1 MSNQDWTSKLQDQL
15 AGYQESVSHD
25 LWAGIEQSLA
35 QKNIES
41 VSTNPQT
48 IVSENSESIDLH
60 VGSEVQKNARVLHD
74 SSEAKK
80 NARIVYF
87 KRWSAAAAA
96 VALLG
101 IGGSYVYLHQEDVEK
116 GNLQLASL
124 SSPAVSADLQLA
136 ASQPAPSPVVSADL
150 QSAASQPAPS
160 HVVSADLQ
168 SAASQPAP
176 SHVVS
181 ADLQSAASHPAPSH
195 AVSVD
200 LQSAASQPAPSLVVS
215 ADLRLAAS
223 QPAPSLV
230 VSADLQSAASQKK
243 KGNVLEKESENEISL
258 LAENPEPAEPVSEDK
273 ATDKSSDYKALT
285 RSTDHHAAAYASQ
298 SYHFEKNEEV
308 SGWSMQL
315 YAENLTPSLGGVN
328 SDASGGY
335 NDFSYGTMAEPMPGV
350 IPDPTAG
357 GIYGE
362 EYLLASYKAIQ
373 RKQQVNAK
381 HHAPVSVGLQ
391 VAFGIAPRL
400 SLSTGLVYTRTSSDF
415 YPYAPS
421 SNYNVHQV
429 LHYVGLPVGLNYEFW
444 QSGGFHAYV
453 MAGAEADYNVK
464 NDTEEEGVKKENAKR
479 DRVQFSGKASLG
491 AQYDITPK
499 VGLYIEPGAK
509 YYFDNGSHVENTF
522 KDKKLNF
529 NLQFGLRFN
538 L

>member
-15 AGYQESVSHD
+15 ADYQESVSHD

-41 VSTNPQT
+41 VSSNPQT
-48 IVSENSESIDLH
+48 IASESSESADLH
-60 VGSEVQKNARVLHD
+60 VGSEV
-74 SSEAKK
+74 KK

-124 SSPAVSADLQLA
+124 SSPAVSADLQ
-136 ASQPAPSPVVSADL
+136 
-150 QSAASQPAPS
+150 SAASQPAPS

-168 SAASQPAP
+168 SAASQPAS

-181 ADLQSAASHPAPSH
+181 ADLQST
-195 AVSVD
+195 
-200 LQSAASQPAPSLVVS
+200 
-215 ADLRLAAS
+215 AS

-230 VSADLQSAASQKK
+230 VSADLQSTASQSAPSHAVSADLQSAASQSASSPVVSADLQSAASQKK
-243 KGNVLEKESENEISL
+243 TSDDVLKEESENEISL
-258 LAENPEPAEPVSEDK
+258 LAE
-273 ATDKSSDYKALT
+273 KSDHKALT

-335 NDFSYGTMAEPMPGV
+335 NDFSYGTMAEPLPGV

-373 RKQQVNAK
+373 RNQQVNAK

-400 SLSTGLVYTRTSSDF
+400 SLSTGMVYTRTSSDF
-415 YPYAPS
+415 YPYAPGS
-421 SNYNVHQV
+421 SYNVHQV
-429 LHYVGLPVGLNYEFW
+429 LHYVGIPVGLNYEFW

-464 NDTEEEGVKKENAKR
+464 NDTEEEGVKKEDAKR

>member
-15 AGYQESVSHD
+15 ADYQESVSHD

-35 QKNIES
+35 QNNIES
-41 VSTNPQT
+41 GSSNPQK
-48 IVSENSESIDLH
+48 IASESSESADLH
-60 VGSEVQKNARVLHD
+60 VG
-74 SSEAKK
+74 SEAKK

-116 GNLQLASL
+116 GNLQLA
-124 SSPAVSADLQLA
+124 
-136 ASQPAPSPVVSADL
+136 
-150 QSAASQPAPS
+150 ASQPAPS

-168 SAASQPAP
+168 SAASQ
-176 SHVVS
+176 
-181 ADLQSAASHPAPSH
+181 
-195 AVSVD
+195 
-200 LQSAASQPAPSLVVS
+200 
-215 ADLRLAAS
+215 
-223 QPAPSLV
+223 
-230 VSADLQSAASQKK
+230 KK
-243 KGNVLEKESENEISL
+243 TSDDVLKEESENEISL
-258 LAENPEPAEPVSEDK
+258 LAEK
-273 ATDKSSDYKALT
+273 SDYKALT

-373 RKQQVNAK
+373 RNQQGNAK

-391 VAFGIAPRL
+391 VAFGIVPRL

-415 YPYAPS
+415 NPYAPS

-429 LHYVGLPVGLNYEFW
+429 LHYVGIPVGLNYEFW

-464 NDTEEEGVKKENAKR
+464 NDTEEEGVKKEDAKR

>member
-35 QKNIES
+35 QKNIELGS
-41 VSTNPQT
+41 SNLQT
-48 IVSENSESIDLH
+48 IASESSESADLH
-60 VGSEVQKNARVLHD
+60 VGSEAKKNARILHD

-80 NARIVYF
+80 DARIVYF

-124 SSPAVSADLQLA
+124 SSPAVSADLQ
-136 ASQPAPSPVVSADL
+136 
-150 QSAASQPAPS
+150 SAASQPASS

-168 SAASQPAP
+168 ST
-176 SHVVS
+176 
-181 ADLQSAASHPAPSH
+181 
-195 AVSVD
+195 
-200 LQSAASQPAPSLVVS
+200 
-215 ADLRLAAS
+215 AS

-230 VSADLQSAASQKK
+230 VSADLQSAASQPAPSHAVSADLQSAASQKK
-243 KGNVLEKESENEISL
+243 TSDVLKEKSENEISL
-258 LAENPEPAEPVSEDK
+258 LAE
-273 ATDKSSDYKALT
+273 KSDHKALT

-308 SGWSMQL
+308 FGWSMQL

-373 RKQQVNAK
+373 RSQQGNAK

-429 LHYVGLPVGLNYEFW
+429 LHYVGIPVGLNYEFW

>member
-41 VSTNPQT
+41 VSSNPQT
-48 IVSENSESIDLH
+48 IVSESSESTDLH
-60 VGSEVQKNARVLHD
+60 VGT
-74 SSEAKK
+74 EAKK

-116 GNLQLASL
+116 GNLQLAASQPAL
-124 SSPAVSADLQLA
+124 SHVVSADLQSA
-136 ASQPAPSPVVSADL
+136 ASQPAPSHVVSADL
-150 QSAASQPAPS
+150 QLAASQPAPS

-181 ADLQSAASHPAPSH
+181 ADLQSA
-195 AVSVD
+195 VS
-200 LQSAASQPAPSLVVS
+200 QS
-215 ADLRLAAS
+215 
-223 QPAPSLV
+223 APSLV
-230 VSADLQSAASQKK
+230 VSADLQSAASQSKM
-243 KGNVLEKESENEISL
+243 GNTLVEESENEISL

-273 ATDKSSDYKALT
+273 ATVSSTDHKALT
-285 RSTDHHAAAYASQ
+285 RSTDHYAAAYASQ

-373 RKQQVNAK
+373 RNQQGNAK

-415 YPYAPS
+415 YPYAPN

-429 LHYVGLPVGLNYEFW
+429 LHYVGIPVGLNYEFW

-509 YYFDNGSHVENTF
+509 YYFDNGSHVENAF

>member
-35 QKNIES
+35 QNNIES
-41 VSTNPQT
+41 VSSNPQT
-48 IVSENSESIDLH
+48 IVSESSESTDLH
-60 VGSEVQKNARVLHD
+60 VGSEAKKDARVLHD

-116 GNLQLASL
+116 GNLQLAASQSAPSL
-124 SSPAVSADLQLA
+124 VVSADLQSAASQSAPSHVVSSDLQSAASQSAPSPVVSSDLQSA

-150 QSAASQPAPS
+150 QS
-160 HVVSADLQ
+160 
-168 SAASQPAP
+168 
-176 SHVVS
+176 
-181 ADLQSAASHPAPSH
+181 
-195 AVSVD
+195 
-200 LQSAASQPAPSLVVS
+200 
-215 ADLRLAAS
+215 AAS

-273 ATDKSSDYKALT
+273 ATVSSTDHKALT

-373 RKQQVNAK
+373 RNQQGNAK

-415 YPYAPS
+415 YPYAPGS
-421 SNYNVHQV
+421 SYNVHQV
-429 LHYVGLPVGLNYEFW
+429 LHYVGIPVGLNYEFW

-499 VGLYIEPGAK
+499 VGLYVEPGAK

>member
-1 MSNQDWTSKLQDQL
+1 MSNQDWTSKLQEQL

-35 QKNIES
+35 QNNIES
-41 VSTNPQT
+41 VSSNPQT
-48 IVSENSESIDLH
+48 IASESSESTDLH
-60 VGSEVQKNARVLHD
+60 VGT
-74 SSEAKK
+74 EAKK

-116 GNLQLASL
+116 GNLQLA
-124 SSPAVSADLQLA
+124 V
-136 ASQPAPSPVVSADL
+136 SQPAPSHAVSADL
-150 QSAASQPAPS
+150 QSAASQSAPS

-181 ADLQSAASHPAPSH
+181 ADLQSAASQPVPS
-195 AVSVD
+195 S
-200 LQSAASQPAPSLVVS
+200 
-215 ADLRLAAS
+215 
-223 QPAPSLV
+223 V

-243 KGNVLEKESENEISL
+243 ASDVLKKESENEISL
-258 LAENPEPAEPVSEDK
+258 LAE
-273 ATDKSSDYKALT
+273 KSDHKALT
-285 RSTDHHAAAYASQ
+285 RSTDHHAEAYASQ

-373 RKQQVNAK
+373 RSQQGNAK

-421 SNYNVHQV
+421 SSYNVHQV
-429 LHYVGLPVGLNYEFW
+429 LHYVGIPVGLNYEFW

>member
-1 MSNQDWTSKLQDQL
+1 MSNQDWTSKLQEQL
-15 AGYQESVSHD
+15 AGYQEPVSHD

-35 QKNIES
+35 QNNIES
-41 VSTNPQT
+41 VSSNPQT
-48 IVSENSESIDLH
+48 IASESSESTDLH
-60 VGSEVQKNARVLHD
+60 VGT
-74 SSEAKK
+74 EAKK

-116 GNLQLASL
+116 GNLQLA
-124 SSPAVSADLQLA
+124 
-136 ASQPAPSPVVSADL
+136 
-150 QSAASQPAPS
+150 ASQPAPS

-181 ADLQSAASHPAPSH
+181 ADLQSAAS
-195 AVSVD
+195 
-200 LQSAASQPAPSLVVS
+200 
-215 ADLRLAAS
+215 
-223 QPAPSLV
+223 
-230 VSADLQSAASQKK
+230 QKK
-243 KGNVLEKESENEISL
+243 ASDVLKKESENEISL
-258 LAENPEPAEPVSEDK
+258 LAE
-273 ATDKSSDYKALT
+273 KSDHKALT
-285 RSTDHHAAAYASQ
+285 RSTDHHAEAYASQ

-308 SGWSMQL
+308 SGWSVQL

-373 RKQQVNAK
+373 RSQQGNAK

-421 SNYNVHQV
+421 SSYNVHQV
-429 LHYVGLPVGLNYEFW
+429 LHYVGIPVGLNYEFW

>member
-35 QKNIES
+35 QKNIELGS
-41 VSTNPQT
+41 SNLQT
-48 IVSENSESIDLH
+48 IASESTESADLH
-60 VGSEVQKNARVLHD
+60 VGSE
-74 SSEAKK
+74 AKK
-80 NARIVYF
+80 DARIVYF

-116 GNLQLASL
+116 ADLQLASL
-124 SSPAVSADLQLA
+124 SSPAVSADLQ
-136 ASQPAPSPVVSADL
+136 
-150 QSAASQPAPS
+150 
-160 HVVSADLQ
+160 
-168 SAASQPAP
+168 
-176 SHVVS
+176 
-181 ADLQSAASHPAPSH
+181 
-195 AVSVD
+195 
-200 LQSAASQPAPSLVVS
+200 
-215 ADLRLAAS
+215 
-223 QPAPSLV
+223 
-230 VSADLQSAASQKK
+230 SAASQKK
-243 KGNVLEKESENEISL
+243 TSDDVLKEESENEISL
-258 LAENPEPAEPVSEDK
+258 LAE
-273 ATDKSSDYKALT
+273 KSDHKVLT
-285 RSTDHHAAAYASQ
+285 RSTDNHAAAYASQ

-328 SDASGGY
+328 SDASG
-335 NDFSYGTMAEPMPGV
+335 SYRDYSHGTMAEPMPGV

-373 RKQQVNAK
+373 RNQQGNAK

-429 LHYVGLPVGLNYEFW
+429 LHYVGIPVGLNYEFW

>member
-15 AGYQESVSHD
+15 ADYQESVSHD

-35 QKNIES
+35 QNNIES
-41 VSTNPQT
+41 GSSNPQK
-48 IVSENSESIDLH
+48 IASESSESADLH
-60 VGSEVQKNARVLHD
+60 VG
-74 SSEAKK
+74 SEAKK

-116 GNLQLASL
+116 GNLQLASH
-124 SSPAVSADLQLA
+124 AVS
-136 ASQPAPSPVVSADL
+136 PSRVVSADL
-150 QSAASQPAPS
+150 QSAASISAAVNQSAPS
-160 HVVSADLQ
+160 HVVSSDLQ
-168 SAASQPAP
+168 SAASQ
-176 SHVVS
+176 SKMGNT
-181 ADLQSAASHPAPSH
+181 
-195 AVSVD
+195 
-200 LQSAASQPAPSLVVS
+200 LV
-215 ADLRLAAS
+215 
-223 QPAPSLV
+223 
-230 VSADLQSAASQKK
+230 
-243 KGNVLEKESENEISL
+243 EESENEISL
-258 LAENPEPAEPVSEDK
+258 LAENSDPAEPVSEDK
-273 ATDKSSDYKALT
+273 STDSSTDHKALT

-328 SDASGGY
+328 SDASG
-335 NDFSYGTMAEPMPGV
+335 SYRDYSHGTMAEPMPGV

-373 RKQQVNAK
+373 RNQQGNAK

-421 SNYNVHQV
+421 SSYNVHQV
-429 LHYVGLPVGLNYEFW
+429 LHYVGIPVGLNYEFW

-453 MAGAEADYNVK
+453 MAGAEADYNVR

>member
-35 QKNIES
+35 QNNIES
-41 VSTNPQT
+41 GSSNPQK
-48 IVSENSESIDLH
+48 IASESSESAELH
-60 VGSEVQKNARVLHD
+60 VGSET
-74 SSEAKK
+74 KK

-101 IGGSYVYLHQEDVEK
+101 IGGSYVYLHQEDVER
-116 GNLQLASL
+116 GNLQMASL
-124 SSPAVSADLQLA
+124 SSPAVSADLQ
-136 ASQPAPSPVVSADL
+136 
-150 QSAASQPAPS
+150 SAASQSAPS
-160 HVVSADLQ
+160 HV
-168 SAASQPAP
+168 
-176 SHVVS
+176 
-181 ADLQSAASHPAPSH
+181 
-195 AVSVD
+195 VSVD
-200 LQSAASQPAPSLVVS
+200 LQSAASQPAPSHI
-215 ADLRLAAS
+215 
-223 QPAPSLV
+223 

-243 KGNVLEKESENEISL
+243 MGNVLVEESENEISL
-258 LAENPEPAEPVSEDK
+258 LAENSDPAEPVSEDK
-273 ATDKSSDYKALT
+273 ATDSSTDHKTLTRSSDHKVLT
-285 RSTDHHAAAYASQ
+285 RSTDNHAAAYASQ

-362 EYLLASYKAIQ
+362 EYLLASCKAIQ

-421 SNYNVHQV
+421 SSYNVHQV
-429 LHYVGLPVGLNYEFW
+429 LHYVGIPVGLNYEFW

-464 NDTEEEGVKKENAKR
+464 NDTEEEGVKKEDAKR

>member
-1 MSNQDWTSKLQDQL
+1 MSNQDWTSKLQEQL
-15 AGYQESVSHD
+15 AGYQEPVSHD

-35 QKNIES
+35 H
-41 VSTNPQT
+41 
-48 IVSENSESIDLH
+48 SET
-60 VGSEVQKNARVLHD
+60 G
-74 SSEAKK
+74 KK
-80 NARIVYF
+80 ARIVYF

-116 GNLQLASL
+116 GNLQLASH
-124 SSPAVSADLQLA
+124 AVS
-136 ASQPAPSPVVSADL
+136 PSHAVSADL
-150 QSAASQPAPS
+150 QSAASVSAAVSQSAPS

-181 ADLQSAASHPAPSH
+181 ADLQSAASQPVPS
-195 AVSVD
+195 SVG
-200 LQSAASQPAPSLVVS
+200 
-215 ADLRLAAS
+215 
-223 QPAPSLV
+223 
-230 VSADLQSAASQKK
+230 SADLQSAASQKK
-243 KGNVLEKESENEISL
+243 ASDVLKKESENEISL
-258 LAENPEPAEPVSEDK
+258 LAE
-273 ATDKSSDYKALT
+273 KSDHKALT
-285 RSTDHHAAAYASQ
+285 RSTDHHAEAYASQ

-373 RKQQVNAK
+373 RSQQGNAK

-421 SNYNVHQV
+421 SSYNVHQV
-429 LHYVGLPVGLNYEFW
+429 LHYVGIPVGLNYEFW

>member
-1 MSNQDWTSKLQDQL
+1 MSNQDWTSKLQEQL

-35 QKNIES
+35 QNNIES
-41 VSTNPQT
+41 VSSNPQT
-48 IVSENSESIDLH
+48 IASESSESTDLH
-60 VGSEVQKNARVLHD
+60 VGT
-74 SSEAKK
+74 EAKK

-116 GNLQLASL
+116 GNLQLAVSQPAPSHVVSADL
-124 SSPAVSADLQLA
+124 QSAASVSAAVSQSAPSHAVSADLQSA
-136 ASQPAPSPVVSADL
+136 ASQSAPSHVVSADLQSAASQSAPSHVVSADL

-181 ADLQSAASHPAPSH
+181 ADLQSAAS
-195 AVSVD
+195 
-200 LQSAASQPAPSLVVS
+200 
-215 ADLRLAAS
+215 
-223 QPAPSLV
+223 
-230 VSADLQSAASQKK
+230 QKK
-243 KGNVLEKESENEISL
+243 ASDVLKKESENEISL
-258 LAENPEPAEPVSEDK
+258 LAE
-273 ATDKSSDYKALT
+273 KSDHKALT
-285 RSTDHHAAAYASQ
+285 RSTDYHAEAYASQ

-373 RKQQVNAK
+373 RSQQGNAK

-421 SNYNVHQV
+421 SSYNVHQV
-429 LHYVGLPVGLNYEFW
+429 LHYVGIPVGLNYEFW

>member
-48 IVSENSESIDLH
+48 IVSESSESIDLH

-124 SSPAVSADLQLA
+124 SSPAVSADLQSA

-160 HVVSADLQ
+160 
-168 SAASQPAP
+168 
-176 SHVVS
+176 
-181 ADLQSAASHPAPSH
+181 
-195 AVSVD
+195 
-200 LQSAASQPAPSLVVS
+200 
-215 ADLRLAAS
+215 
-223 QPAPSLV
+223 LV

-243 KGNVLEKESENEISL
+243 MGNVLEKESENEISL

-315 YAENLTPSLGGVN
+315 YAENLTPSLGGLN

-415 YPYAPS
+415 YPYAS
-421 SNYNVHQV
+421 SSSYNVHQV
-429 LHYVGLPVGLNYEFW
+429 LHYVGIPVGLNYEFW

>member
-41 VSTNPQT
+41 VSSNPQT
-48 IVSENSESIDLH
+48 IASESSESADLH

-80 NARIVYF
+80 DARIVYF

-124 SSPAVSADLQLA
+124 SSPAVSADLQSA
-136 ASQPAPSPVVSADL
+136 ASSVAVRQSAPSHVVSSDL
-150 QSAASQPAPS
+150 QSAASQS
-160 HVVSADLQ
+160 KMGNT
-168 SAASQPAP
+168 
-176 SHVVS
+176 
-181 ADLQSAASHPAPSH
+181 
-195 AVSVD
+195 
-200 LQSAASQPAPSLVVS
+200 LV
-215 ADLRLAAS
+215 
-223 QPAPSLV
+223 
-230 VSADLQSAASQKK
+230 
-243 KGNVLEKESENEISL
+243 EESENEISL

-273 ATDKSSDYKALT
+273 ATDKSSDYKALP
-285 RSTDHHAAAYASQ
+285 RSTENHAAAYASQ

-373 RKQQVNAK
+373 RSQQGNAK

-415 YPYAPS
+415 YPYAPGS
-421 SNYNVHQV
+421 SYNVHQV
-429 LHYVGLPVGLNYEFW
+429 LHYVGIPVGLNYEFW

>member
-1 MSNQDWTSKLQDQL
+1 MSNQDWTSKLQEQL

-35 QKNIES
+35 H
-41 VSTNPQT
+41 
-48 IVSENSESIDLH
+48 SET
-60 VGSEVQKNARVLHD
+60 G
-74 SSEAKK
+74 KK
-80 NARIVYF
+80 ARIVYF

-116 GNLQLASL
+116 GNLQLASH
-124 SSPAVSADLQLA
+124 AVS
-136 ASQPAPSPVVSADL
+136 PSHAVSADL
-150 QSAASQPAPS
+150 QSAASSVAVN
-160 HVVSADLQ
+160 HVS
-168 SAASQPAP
+168 
-176 SHVVS
+176 
-181 ADLQSAASHPAPSH
+181 PSH
-195 AVSVD
+195 A
-200 LQSAASQPAPSLVVS
+200 
-215 ADLRLAAS
+215 
-223 QPAPSLV
+223 

-243 KGNVLEKESENEISL
+243 MGNVLEKESENEISL

-273 ATDKSSDYKALT
+273 ATDKSSDHKALT
-285 RSTDHHAAAYASQ
+285 RSTDHHAGAYASQ

-373 RKQQVNAK
+373 RNQQVNAK

-429 LHYVGLPVGLNYEFW
+429 LHYVGIPVGLNYEFW

-464 NDTEEEGVKKENAKR
+464 NDTEEEGVKKEDAKR

>member
-35 QKNIES
+35 QNNIES
-41 VSTNPQT
+41 VSSNPQT
-48 IVSENSESIDLH
+48 VASESSESIDLH
-60 VGSEVQKNARVLHD
+60 VGSEVKKNARVLHD

-116 GNLQLASL
+116 AHLQLASL
-124 SSPAVSADLQLA
+124 S
-136 ASQPAPSPVVSADL
+136 SPVVSADL
-150 QSAASQPAPS
+150 QSAASQ
-160 HVVSADLQ
+160 
-168 SAASQPAP
+168 
-176 SHVVS
+176 
-181 ADLQSAASHPAPSH
+181 
-195 AVSVD
+195 
-200 LQSAASQPAPSLVVS
+200 
-215 ADLRLAAS
+215 
-223 QPAPSLV
+223 
-230 VSADLQSAASQKK
+230 KK
-243 KGNVLEKESENEISL
+243 TSDDVLKEESENEISL
-258 LAENPEPAEPVSEDK
+258 LAE
-273 ATDKSSDYKALT
+273 KSDHKALT

-373 RKQQVNAK
+373 RNQQGNAK

-429 LHYVGLPVGLNYEFW
+429 LHYVGIPVGLNYEFW

-464 NDTEEEGVKKENAKR
+464 NDTEEEGVKKEDAKR

>member
-35 QKNIES
+35 QNDIES
-41 VSTNPQT
+41 VSSNPQA
-48 IVSENSESIDLH
+48 IVSESSESTDFH
-60 VGSEVQKNARVLHD
+60 VGSESSDFHVG
-74 SSEAKK
+74 SEAKK
-80 NARIVYF
+80 KARIVYF

-101 IGGSYVYLHQEDVEK
+101 IGGSYVYLHQEEVEK

-124 SSPAVSADLQLA
+124 SSRVVSADLPSAAPHTVSSDLPSAPSHAVSSDLPSA
-136 ASQPAPSPVVSADL
+136 ASHVVSSDLPSAASHSVSADL
-150 QSAASQPAPS
+150 QSAAPHAVSSDLQSAPS
-160 HVVSADLQ
+160 HSVSADLQ
-168 SAASQPAP
+168 SAAP
-176 SHVVS
+176 
-181 ADLQSAASHPAPSH
+181 
-195 AVSVD
+195 
-200 LQSAASQPAPSLVVS
+200 
-215 ADLRLAAS
+215 
-223 QPAPSLV
+223 
-230 VSADLQSAASQKK
+230 QKK
-243 KGNVLEKESENEISL
+243 KGNVLEKESENKISL
-258 LAENPEPAEPVSEDK
+258 LADN
-273 ATDKSSDYKALT
+273 
-285 RSTDHHAAAYASQ
+285 HAAAYASQ
-298 SYHFEKNEEV
+298 SYHFDKNEEV

-315 YAENLTPSLGGVN
+315 YAENLTSSLGGVN
-328 SDASGGY
+328 SDASGSY
-335 NDFSYGTMAEPMPGV
+335 RDYSYGTMAEPMPGV

-362 EYLLASYKAIQ
+362 EYLLASCKAIQ
-373 RKQQVNAK
+373 RNQQVNAK

-400 SLSTGLVYTRTSSDF
+400 TLSTGLVYTRTSSDF
-415 YPYAPS
+415 YPYAPGS
-421 SNYNVHQV
+421 SYNVHQV
-429 LHYVGLPVGLNYEFW
+429 LHYVGIPVGLNYEFW

-479 DRVQFSGKASLG
+479 DRVQLSGKASLG

>member
-41 VSTNPQT
+41 VSSNPQT
-48 IVSENSESIDLH
+48 IASESSESTDLH
-60 VGSEVQKNARVLHD
+60 VGSEAKKNARVLHD

-116 GNLQLASL
+116 GNLQLAASQ
-124 SSPAVSADLQLA
+124 SAPSHVVSADLQL
-136 ASQPAPSPVVSADL
+136 
-150 QSAASQPAPS
+150 AASQPAPS

-168 SAASQPAP
+168 ST
-176 SHVVS
+176 
-181 ADLQSAASHPAPSH
+181 
-195 AVSVD
+195 
-200 LQSAASQPAPSLVVS
+200 
-215 ADLRLAAS
+215 AS

-230 VSADLQSAASQKK
+230 VSADLQSAASQSKM
-243 KGNVLEKESENEISL
+243 GNTLVEESENEISL

-285 RSTDHHAAAYASQ
+285 RSADHHAAAYASQ

-335 NDFSYGTMAEPMPGV
+335 NDFSYGTMAEPLPGV

-373 RKQQVNAK
+373 RNQQGNAK

-415 YPYAPS
+415 YPYAS
-421 SNYNVHQV
+421 SSSYNVHQV
-429 LHYVGLPVGLNYEFW
+429 LHYVGIPVGLNYEFW

>member
-41 VSTNPQT
+41 VSSNPQT
-48 IVSENSESIDLH
+48 IVSESSESADLH
-60 VGSEVQKNARVLHD
+60 VG
-74 SSEAKK
+74 SEAKK

-124 SSPAVSADLQLA
+124 SSPAVSADLQSAASQSAPSHVVSADLQSAASQSASSHVVSADLQSAASQSALSHVVSADLQSA

-150 QSAASQPAPS
+150 QSAASQ
-160 HVVSADLQ
+160 
-168 SAASQPAP
+168 
-176 SHVVS
+176 
-181 ADLQSAASHPAPSH
+181 
-195 AVSVD
+195 
-200 LQSAASQPAPSLVVS
+200 
-215 ADLRLAAS
+215 
-223 QPAPSLV
+223 
-230 VSADLQSAASQKK
+230 KK
-243 KGNVLEKESENEISL
+243 TSDDVLKEKSENEISL
-258 LAENPEPAEPVSEDK
+258 LAEK
-273 ATDKSSDYKALT
+273 SDYKALT

-373 RKQQVNAK
+373 RNQQGNAK

-415 YPYAPS
+415 YPYAS
-421 SNYNVHQV
+421 SSSYNVHQV
-429 LHYVGLPVGLNYEFW
+429 LHYVGIPVGLNYEFW

>member
-35 QKNIES
+35 QNNIES
-41 VSTNPQT
+41 VSSNPQT
-48 IVSENSESIDLH
+48 IASESSESADLH
-60 VGSEVQKNARVLHD
+60 VGSEAKKNARILHVG
-74 SSEAKK
+74 SEAKK
-80 NARIVYF
+80 DARIVYF

-124 SSPAVSADLQLA
+124 SSPAVSADLQ
-136 ASQPAPSPVVSADL
+136 
-150 QSAASQPAPS
+150 SAASQPAPS
-160 HVVSADLQ
+160 HVVS
-168 SAASQPAP
+168 
-176 SHVVS
+176 
-181 ADLQSAASHPAPSH
+181 
-195 AVSVD
+195 VD
-200 LQSAASQPAPSLVVS
+200 LQSAASQSAPSH
-215 ADLRLAAS
+215 A
-223 QPAPSLV
+223 

-243 KGNVLEKESENEISL
+243 TSDDVLKEKSENEISL
-258 LAENPEPAEPVSEDK
+258 LAE
-273 ATDKSSDYKALT
+273 KSDHKALT
-285 RSTDHHAAAYASQ
+285 RSADHHAAAYASQ

-335 NDFSYGTMAEPMPGV
+335 NDFSYGTMAEPLPGV

-373 RKQQVNAK
+373 RNQQGNAK

-415 YPYAPS
+415 YPYAS
-421 SNYNVHQV
+421 SSSYNVHQV
-429 LHYVGLPVGLNYEFW
+429 LHYVGIPVGLNYEFW

>member
-41 VSTNPQT
+41 VSSNPQT
-48 IVSENSESIDLH
+48 IVSESSESTDLH
-60 VGSEVQKNARVLHD
+60 VG
-74 SSEAKK
+74 SEAKK

-101 IGGSYVYLHQEDVEK
+101 IGGSYVYLHQEEVEK
-116 GNLQLASL
+116 GNLQLAASQ
-124 SSPAVSADLQLA
+124 SAPSHVVSADLQSA
-136 ASQPAPSPVVSADL
+136 ASQSAPSHAVSADL

-168 SAASQPAP
+168 SAASQPAS

-181 ADLQSAASHPAPSH
+181 ADLQSAASQSAPSH
-195 AVSVD
+195 A
-200 LQSAASQPAPSLVVS
+200 
-215 ADLRLAAS
+215 
-223 QPAPSLV
+223 

-243 KGNVLEKESENEISL
+243 TSDDVLKEESENEISL
-258 LAENPEPAEPVSEDK
+258 LAE
-273 ATDKSSDYKALT
+273 KSDHKALT
-285 RSTDHHAAAYASQ
+285 RSTDNHAAAYASQ

-328 SDASGGY
+328 SDASG
-335 NDFSYGTMAEPMPGV
+335 SYRDYSHGTMAEPMPGV

-373 RKQQVNAK
+373 RNQQGNAK

-415 YPYAPS
+415 YPYAPGS
-421 SNYNVHQV
+421 SYNVHQV
-429 LHYVGLPVGLNYEFW
+429 LHYVGIPVGLNYEFW

>member
-35 QKNIES
+35 QNNIES
-41 VSTNPQT
+41 VSSNPQT
-48 IVSENSESIDLH
+48 IASESSESTDLH
-60 VGSEVQKNARVLHD
+60 VGSEAKKDARVLHD
-74 SSEAKK
+74 SSKVQK

-124 SSPAVSADLQLA
+124 SSPAVSADLQSA
-136 ASQPAPSPVVSADL
+136 ASQSAPSHAVSADL
-150 QSAASQPAPS
+150 QSAASSVAVRQSAPS
-160 HVVSADLQ
+160 HVVSSDLQ
-168 SAASQPAP
+168 SAASQ
-176 SHVVS
+176 SKMGNT
-181 ADLQSAASHPAPSH
+181 
-195 AVSVD
+195 
-200 LQSAASQPAPSLVVS
+200 LV
-215 ADLRLAAS
+215 
-223 QPAPSLV
+223 
-230 VSADLQSAASQKK
+230 
-243 KGNVLEKESENEISL
+243 EESENEISL
-258 LAENPEPAEPVSEDK
+258 LAENSDPAEPVSEDK
-273 ATDKSSDYKALT
+273 ATVSSTDYKALT
-285 RSTDHHAAAYASQ
+285 RSADHHAAAYASQ

-308 SGWSMQL
+308 SDWSMQL

-373 RKQQVNAK
+373 RNQQGNAK

-415 YPYAPS
+415 YPYAS
-421 SNYNVHQV
+421 SSSYNVHQV
-429 LHYVGLPVGLNYEFW
+429 LHYVGIPVGLNYEFW

>member
-15 AGYQESVSHD
+15 ADYQEPVSHD

-35 QKNIES
+35 QNNIES

-48 IVSENSESIDLH
+48 IVSESSESTDLH
-60 VGSEVQKNARVLHD
+60 VGSEAKKDARVLHD

-116 GNLQLASL
+116 AHLQLASHAV
-124 SSPAVSADLQLA
+124 SPSHAVSA
-136 ASQPAPSPVVSADL
+136 SHVVSADL
-150 QSAASQPAPS
+150 QSAASSVAVRQSAPS

-168 SAASQPAP
+168 SAASQ
-176 SHVVS
+176 SKMGNT
-181 ADLQSAASHPAPSH
+181 
-195 AVSVD
+195 
-200 LQSAASQPAPSLVVS
+200 LV
-215 ADLRLAAS
+215 
-223 QPAPSLV
+223 
-230 VSADLQSAASQKK
+230 
-243 KGNVLEKESENEISL
+243 EESENEISL
-258 LAENPEPAEPVSEDK
+258 LAEDPEPAEPVSEDK

-285 RSTDHHAAAYASQ
+285 RSADHHAAAYASQ

-400 SLSTGLVYTRTSSDF
+400 SLSTGMVYTRTSSDF

-421 SNYNVHQV
+421 SSYNVHQV
-429 LHYVGLPVGLNYEFW
+429 LHYVGIPVGLNYEFW

-464 NDTEEEGVKKENAKR
+464 NDTDEEGVKKEDAKR

>member
-48 IVSENSESIDLH
+48 IASESSESTDLH
-60 VGSEVQKNARVLHD
+60 VGSEAKKDARVLHD
-74 SSEAKK
+74 SSKVQK

-116 GNLQLASL
+116 GNLQM
-124 SSPAVSADLQLA
+124 A
-136 ASQPAPSPVVSADL
+136 ASQS
-150 QSAASQPAPS
+150 APS

-181 ADLQSAASHPAPSH
+181 
-195 AVSVD
+195 VD
-200 LQSAASQPAPSLVVS
+200 LQS
-215 ADLRLAAS
+215 AAS

-230 VSADLQSAASQKK
+230 VSADLQSAASQPAPSHVVSVDLQSAVSQSAPSLVVSADLQSAASQSKM
-243 KGNVLEKESENEISL
+243 GNTLVEESENEISL

-273 ATDKSSDYKALT
+273 ATVSSTDHKALT

-373 RKQQVNAK
+373 RNQQGNAK

-400 SLSTGLVYTRTSSDF
+400 SLSTGMVYTRTSSDF

-429 LHYVGLPVGLNYEFW
+429 LHYVGIPVGLNYEFW

-479 DRVQFSGKASLG
+479 DRVQLSGKASLG

>member
-1 MSNQDWTSKLQDQL
+1 MGNTL
-15 AGYQESVSHD
+15 
-25 LWAGIEQSLA
+25 
-35 QKNIES
+35 
-41 VSTNPQT
+41 
-48 IVSENSESIDLH
+48 
-60 VGSEVQKNARVLHD
+60 
-74 SSEAKK
+74 
-80 NARIVYF
+80 
-87 KRWSAAAAA
+87 
-96 VALLG
+96 
-101 IGGSYVYLHQEDVEK
+101 VE
-116 GNLQLASL
+116 
-124 SSPAVSADLQLA
+124 
-136 ASQPAPSPVVSADL
+136 
-150 QSAASQPAPS
+150 
-160 HVVSADLQ
+160 
-168 SAASQPAP
+168 
-176 SHVVS
+176 
-181 ADLQSAASHPAPSH
+181 
-195 AVSVD
+195 
-200 LQSAASQPAPSLVVS
+200 
-215 ADLRLAAS
+215 
-223 QPAPSLV
+223 
-230 VSADLQSAASQKK
+230 
-243 KGNVLEKESENEISL
+243 ESENEISL
-258 LAENPEPAEPVSEDK
+258 LAENSDPAEPVSEDK
-273 ATDKSSDYKALT
+273 ATVSSTDYKALT
-285 RSTDHHAAAYASQ
+285 RSADHHAAAYASQ

-373 RKQQVNAK
+373 RKQQGNAK
-381 HHAPVSVGLQ
+381 HHTPVSVGLQ

-400 SLSTGLVYTRTSSDF
+400 SLSTGMVYTRTSSDF
-415 YPYAPS
+415 YPYAS
-421 SNYNVHQV
+421 SSSYNVHQV
-429 LHYVGLPVGLNYEFW
+429 LHYVGIPVGLNYEFW
-444 QSGGFHAYV
+444 QSGGFHAYL

>member
-1 MSNQDWTSKLQDQL
+1 MWLIR
-15 AGYQESVSHD
+15 
-25 LWAGIEQSLA
+25 AGIEQSLA

-41 VSTNPQT
+41 VSSNPQT
-48 IVSENSESIDLH
+48 IVSESSESTDLH
-60 VGSEVQKNARVLHD
+60 VGSEAKKDARVLHD
-74 SSEAKK
+74 SSKVQK

-116 GNLQLASL
+116 AHLQLASL
-124 SSPAVSADLQLA
+124 SSPAVSA
-136 ASQPAPSPVVSADL
+136 
-150 QSAASQPAPS
+150 
-160 HVVSADLQ
+160 
-168 SAASQPAP
+168 
-176 SHVVS
+176 
-181 ADLQSAASHPAPSH
+181 
-195 AVSVD
+195 D

-215 ADLRLAAS
+215 ADLQSTAS
-223 QPAPSLV
+223 QSAPSHV

-243 KGNVLEKESENEISL
+243 MGNVLEKESENEISL
-258 LAENPEPAEPVSEDK
+258 LAENPEPADPVSEDK
-273 ATDKSSDYKALT
+273 ATDKSTDHKALT
-285 RSTDHHAAAYASQ
+285 RSTDHYAAAYASQ

-335 NDFSYGTMAEPMPGV
+335 NDFSYGTMAEPLPGV

-373 RKQQVNAK
+373 RNQQGNAK

-429 LHYVGLPVGLNYEFW
+429 LHYVGIPVGLNYEFW
-444 QSGGFHAYV
+444 QTGGFHAYV

-464 NDTEEEGVKKENAKR
+464 NDTEEEGVKKEENAKR

>member
-41 VSTNPQT
+41 VSSNPQT
-48 IVSENSESIDLH
+48 IASESSESADLH
-60 VGSEVQKNARVLHD
+60 VGSEAKKNARVLHD

-116 GNLQLASL
+116 GNLQLA
-124 SSPAVSADLQLA
+124 
-136 ASQPAPSPVVSADL
+136 ASQS
-150 QSAASQPAPS
+150 APS

-168 SAASQPAP
+168 SAASQSAP

-181 ADLQSAASHPAPSH
+181 ADLQSAAS
-195 AVSVD
+195 
-200 LQSAASQPAPSLVVS
+200 QSKMGNTLV
-215 ADLRLAAS
+215 
-223 QPAPSLV
+223 
-230 VSADLQSAASQKK
+230 
-243 KGNVLEKESENEISL
+243 EESENEISL
-258 LAENPEPAEPVSEDK
+258 LAENSDPAEPVSEDK
-273 ATDKSSDYKALT
+273 ATVSSTDHKALT

-373 RKQQVNAK
+373 RNQQGNAK

-429 LHYVGLPVGLNYEFW
+429 LHYVGIPVGLNYEFW

>member
-1 MSNQDWTSKLQDQL
+1 MSNQDWTSKLQEQL
-15 AGYQESVSHD
+15 ADYQESVSHD

-41 VSTNPQT
+41 VSSNPQT
-48 IVSENSESIDLH
+48 IVSESSESTDLH
-60 VGSEVQKNARVLHD
+60 VG
-74 SSEAKK
+74 SEAKK

-116 GNLQLASL
+116 AHLQLASL
-124 SSPAVSADLQLA
+124 SSPAVSADLQ
-136 ASQPAPSPVVSADL
+136 SAV
-150 QSAASQPAPS
+150 SQPAPS

-168 SAASQPAP
+168 SAASQ
-176 SHVVS
+176 
-181 ADLQSAASHPAPSH
+181 
-195 AVSVD
+195 
-200 LQSAASQPAPSLVVS
+200 
-215 ADLRLAAS
+215 
-223 QPAPSLV
+223 
-230 VSADLQSAASQKK
+230 KK
-243 KGNVLEKESENEISL
+243 ANDVLKKESENEISL
-258 LAENPEPAEPVSEDK
+258 LAEK
-273 ATDKSSDYKALT
+273 SDYKALP
-285 RSTDHHAAAYASQ
+285 RSTDYHAAAYASQ

-328 SDASGGY
+328 SDASG
-335 NDFSYGTMAEPMPGV
+335 SYRDYSHGTMAEPMPGV

-373 RKQQVNAK
+373 RNQQGNAK

-429 LHYVGLPVGLNYEFW
+429 LHYVGIPVGLNYEFW

-464 NDTEEEGVKKENAKR
+464 NDTEEEGVKKEDAKR
-479 DRVQFSGKASLG
+479 DRVQLSGKASLG

>member
-35 QKNIES
+35 QNNIDS
-41 VSTNPQT
+41 VSSNPQT
-48 IVSENSESIDLH
+48 IASESSESTDLH
-60 VGSEVQKNARVLHD
+60 VGSEAKKDARVLHD

-116 GNLQLASL
+116 GNLQLA
-124 SSPAVSADLQLA
+124 
-136 ASQPAPSPVVSADL
+136 ASQS
-150 QSAASQPAPS
+150 APS

-168 SAASQPAP
+168 SAASQSTP
-176 SHVVS
+176 SHAVS
-181 ADLQSAASHPAPSH
+181 ADLQST
-195 AVSVD
+195 
-200 LQSAASQPAPSLVVS
+200 
-215 ADLRLAAS
+215 AS

-243 KGNVLEKESENEISL
+243 MGNVLEKESENEISL

-273 ATDKSSDYKALT
+273 ATDKSTDHKTLP

-373 RKQQVNAK
+373 RNQQGNAK

-415 YPYAPS
+415 YPYAS
-421 SNYNVHQV
+421 SSSYNVHQV
-429 LHYVGLPVGLNYEFW
+429 LHYVGIPVGLNYEFW